1 MSHSSVS
8 IQTTKLVEQRGK
20 RDTRLQGRRLVLA
33 WVFWIVIAFFELG
46 LFVVSL
52 PGFVTQIQTPCTSS
66 CAYWQ
71 LSVDAVKQLQ
81 QLGFSLGNYVV
92 FNLAFILISALLSA
106 AIAALL
112 VWRRSN
118 DWMALLVSL
127 MLLGFGPMS
136 SIINMVLLSRWFGPA
151 LASSIVNFTS
161 QINVTIVVLVFFLF
175 PDGRFVPRWT
185 RWVVILV
192 IEVSLF
198 FLFFP
203 SATQSLTSG
212 ILYFSALISLVIAQV
227 YRFRRVSTL
236 AQRQQTKWVVYSLA
250 VTIIL
255 GIGLYAIPALI
266 FRELGPNDSL
276 FSSVANIL
284 ANVLLILLPISFGVA
299 ILRYRLWDVDVLIN
313 KTLVYGL
320 LTGTL
325 VAVYA
330 GCIVGL
336 QALLQG
342 LFHQT
347 SEIAIVVSTLLIAAL
362 FHPLRQRIQLV
373 IDRRFYRR
381 KYDAARTLA
390 AFSATLHQEV
400 DLNELSEQLVA
411 VVQETM
417 QPSHISLWLRPP
429 ATASKQSAAWGST
442 SPPFEDGKKA

>member
-1 MSHSSVS
+1 M
-8 IQTTKLVEQRGK
+8 
-20 RDTRLQGRRLVLA
+20 
-33 WVFWIVIAFFELG
+33 
-46 LFVVSL
+46 
-52 PGFVTQIQTPCTSS
+52 
-66 CAYWQ
+66 
-71 LSVDAVKQLQ
+71 
-81 QLGFSLGNYVV
+81 
-92 FNLAFILISALLSA
+92 
-106 AIAALL
+106 L

-161 QINVTIVVLVFFLF
+161 QINVTIVVPV
-175 PDGRFVPRWT
+175 
-185 RWVVILV
+185 
-192 IEVSLF
+192 F

-227 YRFRRVSTL
+227 YRFRHVSTL

-266 FRELGPNDSL
+266 FRELGPNGSL

-442 SPPFEDGKKA
+442 PPPFEDGKKA

>member
-1 MSHSSVS
+1 MSLRHAPTPLSVS
-8 IQTTKLVEQRGK
+8 HELRSGAN
-20 RDTRLQGRRLVLA
+20 TRLSGRWLLIARLS
-33 WVFWIVIAFFELG
+33 F
-46 LFVVSL
+46 
-52 PGFVTQIQTPCTSS
+52 
-66 CAYWQ
+66 
-71 LSVDAVKQLQ
+71 
-81 QLGFSLGNYVV
+81 
-92 FNLAFILISALLSA
+92 
-106 AIAALL
+106 
-112 VWRRSN
+112 
-118 DWMALLVSL
+118 LLVSIFY
-127 MLLGFGPMS
+127 LL
-136 SIINMVLLSRWFGPA
+136 LL
-151 LASSIVNFTS
+151 
-161 QINVTIVVLVFFLF
+161 
-175 PDGRFVPRWT
+175 
-185 RWVVILV
+185 
-192 IEVSLF
+192 
-198 FLFFP
+198 
-203 SATQSLTSG
+203 
-212 ILYFSALISLVIAQV
+212 LIPL
-227 YRFRRVSTL
+227 
-236 AQRQQTKWVVYSLA
+236 SLA
-250 VTIIL
+250 I
-255 GIGLYAIPALI
+255 
-266 FRELGPNDSL
+266 
-276 FSSVANIL
+276 
-284 ANVLLILLPISFGVA
+284 A

-390 AFSATLHQEV
+390 AFCATLHQEV

-442 SPPFEDGKKA
+442 S